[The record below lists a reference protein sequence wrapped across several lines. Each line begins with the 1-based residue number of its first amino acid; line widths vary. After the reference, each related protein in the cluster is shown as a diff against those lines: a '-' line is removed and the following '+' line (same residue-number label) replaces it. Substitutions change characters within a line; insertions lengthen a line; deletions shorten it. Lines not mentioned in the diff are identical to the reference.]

1 MWVPWDD
8 YYSRQARK
16 EINVG
21 QLQLKEI
28 SFHDVGPLNL
38 TIAAGE
44 CVSLMGQS
52 GCGKTLLLRSIA
64 DLDPHGGE
72 LLLDGNSSTGLP
84 APKWRMRV
92 ALLPAKSSWWSD
104 RVGDHF
110 RQFDESL
117 FGRLGFNEDVLS
129 WEVSRLSTG
138 EQQRL
143 ALLRLFQN
151 NPKVLLLD
159 EPTASL
165 DTTNITKVEELIKQ
179 YREDNNAATLWVTH
193 DKDQADRVST
203 RQYQLARGQLT
214 GLNQT

>member
-1 MWVPWDD
+1 M
-8 YYSRQARK
+8 
-16 EINVG
+16 G

-38 TIAAGE
+38 TIEAGE

-52 GCGKTLLLRSIA
+52 GSGKTLLLRSIA
-64 DLDPHGGE
+64 DLDPHDGK
-72 LLLDGNSSTGLP
+72 LLLDGNSSAGLP
-84 APKWRMRV
+84 APEWRMRV

-110 RQFDESL
+110 RQFDDAL
-117 FGRLGFNEDVLS
+117 FARLGFSKDVLS
-129 WEVSRLSTG
+129 WEIGRLSTG

-165 DTTNITKVEELIKQ
+165 DTTNISKVEELVRQ
-179 YREDNNAATLWVTH
+179 YREDNNTATLWVTH
-193 DKDQADRVST
+193 DKDQADRVSA
-203 RQYQLARGQLT
+203 RQYQLAHGQLT
-214 GLNQT
+214 ELSQI